1 MFKGLNSNL
10 ITNLSA
16 RVPTQHRRKLKTLSC
31 PDVGTVHSLA
41 LYNHRKVCLAFC
53 TYFPRENQKNEL
65 CQKVSVES
73 DVISKSK

>member
-16 RVPTQHRRKLKTLSC
+16 KVPTQHGRELKTLSC
-31 PDVGTVHSLA
+31 LDVGTAHSLA
-41 LYNHRKVCLAFC
+41 LYSHQKVYLAFC

>member
-16 RVPTQHRRKLKTLSC
+16 KVPTQHRRELKTLNC
-31 PDVGTVHSLA
+31 LDVGTAHSLA
-41 LYNHRKVCLAFC
+41 LYSHRKVYLAFC
-53 TYFPRENQKNEL
+53 TYFPRENQKTSSARKL
-65 CQKVSVES
+65 SVES